1 MPLVAGARS
10 EHDVSAPG
18 AVSYSGGVSVNAI
31 DDETGNGHVIDA
43 ASGPDEPDHNGAT
56 LNGVTGIAFDGAAW
70 MIDWGDSDF
79 SQPATVHIV
88 CSLTQAQTDGFGA
101 ALGHSCRLMRWPTD
115 ATKMYM
121 DAGSALVDVGTV
133 DNNPHVFTAIF
144 DGASSE
150 FYVDG
155 VGGTIGTNPGT
166 NVFRLA
172 LGDSSY
178 KPDMVFWHVVVYAS
192 HLGSSDLATNH
203 AFLNTKWFGGGGTD
217 VNPTATTSSPRSA
230 VATVTATAQ
239 VNPTATAAI
248 AVSAVATVTA
258 TAQVDPTAT
267 TSSPRSAVADVG
279 GATAVNPAATV
290 VVTVSAVAAVTATT
304 QVNPVGSV
312 SSPRSAVASV
322 STTAT
327 TDVDPAPTIAVAVSA
342 IAVVTATTQVNP
354 SASTSSPRS
363 AVAIITATTE
373 VNPVGAVSS
382 PRSAVTDVI
391 GGEALLPVT
400 AIAVVVSAT
409 AVVTATS
416 TVDPVGAVSSP
427 RSAVGQ
433 LAAAAAIN
441 PAPTYAAAVSATA
454 SIFLVTM
461 AVTGPFT
468 LTRADERRT
477 LERGDDPRTL
487 EAL

>member
-230 VATVTATAQ
+230 VA
-239 VNPTATAAI
+239 
-248 AVSAVATVTA
+248 
-258 TAQVDPTAT
+258 
-267 TSSPRSAVADVG
+267 DVG